1 MPHFVRA
8 AWKFDF
14 NCYLFSDYTCD
25 AQLLGSNV
33 ITGSE
38 WSDES
43 CGLIH
48 GPVTGVRIWTSAPGY
63 VKLWV
68 SATYFIA
75 PRCGET
81 LLAFLNTASL
91 CSRTIGIWHQ
101 ASTVPGSTV
110 VQSKRVYALVGS
122 VNHLEWMEWHYNSW
136 SQSNRR
142 GSPWCFKA
150 ILYLV
155 SFYQQLQIRF
165 CLNPLT
171 CMQQRGSLHSMRWSL
186 ITSGGKVKS
195 SCIKFL
201 WNVCNQVIKFL
212 VHYIHIKPN

>member
-1 MPHFVRA
+1 MRDNIVHHQMHTLDSP
-8 AWKFDF
+8 
-14 NCYLFSDYTCD
+14 S
-25 AQLLGSNV
+25 V
-33 ITGSE
+33 ITFSTE
-38 WSDES
+38 RPRMLVSWSFIAQNAPTES
-43 CGLIH
+43 CRC
-48 GPVTGVRIWTSAPGY
+48 TTRIPWYHQNPAYTHRILFA
-63 VKLWV
+63 L
-68 SATYFIA
+68 
-75 PRCGET
+75 
-81 LLAFLNTASL
+81 TA
-91 CSRTIGIWHQ
+91 W
-101 ASTVPGSTV
+101 

-155 SFYQQLQIRF
+155 SFYQQLQIRS

-171 CMQQRGSLHSMRWSL
+171 CMQQRGSLHSMRWSFV
-186 ITSGGKVKS
+186 TSGGKVKS

-201 WNVCNQVIKFL
+201 WHVCNQVIKFL